1 MVNEKGLK
9 QRAIYVYPPTHMA
22 EKWKKL
28 ARESGTSISKFVME
42 HVENSLNV
50 NGEGDT
56 SRSSL
61 LHENQ
66 YLRDSLGERDKRV
79 GHLELLVEKLEE
91 DLLYYR
97 SKMFTD
103 PGFSGV
109 RQYDRRLVE
118 VLREPGTH
126 SNDEIFARLR
136 IRPTES
142 ESVKAVLV
150 QLENLES
157 YGLVKASG
165 KGWTWKE

>member
-1 MVNEKGLK
+1 MVNEKSLK
-9 QRAIYVYPPTHMA
+9 QRAIYVYPPAHMA
-22 EKWKKL
+22 DRWKSL
-28 ARESGTSISKFVME
+28 ARESGASISKFVIE
-42 HVENSLNV
+42 HVESSLNMD
-50 NGEGDT
+50 GEGST

-61 LHENQ
+61 LHENK
-66 YLRDSLGERDKRV
+66 YLRDTLRERDKRV

-91 DLLYYR
+91 DLLNYR
-97 SKMFTD
+97 SRMFTD
-103 PGFSGV
+103 PDFTGV

-126 SNDEIFARLR
+126 SNDEVLAKLR
-136 IRPTES
+136 IKPTDS

-165 KGWTWKE
+165 KGWTWKA